1 MLRFDTSFDEM
12 QVEAPRSEVLVRTKS
27 GNEQG
32 NSACAWHEKY
42 RRDNWGEKHQSAGV
56 KKRRTQV
63 RLIFFELGLIKRRGY
78 NYSVHTMPERVAT
91 IESVITSYTWHRGT
105 KVGDDII
112 LHTTRVATS

>member
-42 RRDNWGEKHQSAGV
+42 RRDNWGEKHSISRCQEEEDTSQ
-56 KKRRTQV
+56 T
-63 RLIFFELGLIKRRGY
+63 IFFL
-78 NYSVHTMPERVAT
+78 SSA
-91 IESVITSYTWHRGT
+91 
-105 KVGDDII
+105 
-112 LHTTRVATS
+112 

>member
-42 RRDNWGEKHQSAGV
+42 RRDNWGEKHLSGV
-56 KKRRTQV
+56 KKRRTQF
-63 RLIFFELGLIKRRGY
+63 RLFFFEKTRP
-78 NYSVHTMPERVAT
+78 NYIEAT
-91 IESVITSYTWHRGT
+91 TTTYTPC
-105 KVGDDII
+105 
-112 LHTTRVATS
+112 LSALLQSSLS